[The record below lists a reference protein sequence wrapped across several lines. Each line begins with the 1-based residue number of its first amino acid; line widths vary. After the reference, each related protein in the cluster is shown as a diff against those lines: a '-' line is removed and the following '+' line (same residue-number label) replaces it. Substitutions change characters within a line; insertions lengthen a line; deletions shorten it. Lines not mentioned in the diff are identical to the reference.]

1 MEVLMLCCIMKT
13 LISWHNEET
22 ATTCRERCGGQGYLS
37 ANRLGESIWGAHAGL
52 TAEGDNRVLMQKVA
66 KELLA
71 MADKELMK
79 DVAISYLPGVARRVV
94 DGVQSSDI
102 EDRDVQ
108 LKLLQ
113 TRERILLAE
122 PPVDCK
128 ARRKKGESLYDTWM
142 MQESDLIQGLAKAYA
157 ERVVMERCLAVED
170 ACEVGLRPM
179 VAQIRALFA
188 IDAIEKDLGW
198 FCSHEVMT
206 QRPVVDLKSSASSSA
221 EILRHMRWSSASHS
235 ESLITCFGSDRKRL
249 GWLQRIRQ

>member
-71 MADKELMK
+71 MADKKELMK

-94 DGVQSSDI
+94 DGVQSSEI

-122 PPVDCK
+122 LASRLQSAK
-128 ARRKKGESLYDTWM
+128 KKGESLYDTWM
-142 MQESDLIQGLAKAYA
+142 AQESDFIQGSRKLTQSGSSWSDVS
-157 ERVVMERCLAVED
+157 RSRCLRS
-170 ACEVGLRPM
+170 G
-179 VAQIRALFA
+179 
-188 IDAIEKDLGW
+188 
-198 FCSHEVMT
+198 
-206 QRPVVDLKSSASSSA
+206 SA
-221 EILRHMRWSSASHS
+221 RWSPRFVR
-235 ESLITCFGSDRKRL
+235 SLQLMQSKRTSV
-249 GWLQRIRQ
+249 GFAATRS